1 MKEVKMMK
9 NINKLQPQN
18 AIVFNNGEEQLVLIK
33 DVTEIILETDKTDF
47 DEFYSGVITFINE
60 DGIEVSG
67 SQLIQWEFV
76 KSINLA

>member
-1 MKEVKMMK
+1 MK
-9 NINKLQPQN
+9 NINNLQPHS

-33 DVTEIILETDKTDF
+33 DVTEILLETDKTDF
-47 DEFYSGVITFINE
+47 DEFYSGIITFVNE

-67 SQLIQWEFV
+67 SQLIHWEYI